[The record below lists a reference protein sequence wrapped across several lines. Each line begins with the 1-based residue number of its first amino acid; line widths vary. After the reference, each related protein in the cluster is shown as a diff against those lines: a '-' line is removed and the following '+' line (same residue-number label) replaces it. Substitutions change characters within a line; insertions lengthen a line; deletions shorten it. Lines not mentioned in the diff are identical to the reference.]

1 MVNAFH
7 CGSYL
12 SKVVFFF
19 CVVVSSKIFSRQTVS
34 FFTLSSVL
42 RDHGTTSHKCFHHG
56 TTYFENPKREGKME
70 DDEPTIAVSE
80 NNNPQ
85 TTISFIRLIIHFEY
99 AGCSTS
105 WVAGYKWDEQ

>member
-1 MVNAFH
+1 MNGVNAFIVLH
-7 CGSYL
+7 TFLKWFLCCC
-12 SKVVFFF
+12 VFENFG
-19 CVVVSSKIFSRQTVS
+19 RQTVS

-42 RDHGTTSHKCFHHG
+42 RDHGTTLWKCFHHG

-80 NNNPQ
+80 NNNTE
-85 TTISFIRLIIHFEY
+85 TTISFIRLILHFEY
-99 AGCSTS
+99 TGCSTS